1 MEDRF
6 SVRRMGL
13 RREPIEAA
21 DTTCVLER
29 AKNAAIRSNIADGR
43 LCCDASDI
51 IALCV
56 ACSHRGDTGDSKQ
69 GAGSDL
75 YTPSRQLE
83 PAVQHGPSRSRS
95 SCVCVGLGL
104 PTRYG
109 YG

>member
-29 AKNAAIRSNIADGR
+29 AKDAAIRSNIADGR

-56 ACSHRGDTGDSKQ
+56 ACSHRGDTGDST
-69 GAGSDL
+69 A
-75 YTPSRQLE
+75 RAQLLILIHL
-83 PAVQHGPSRSRS
+83 PPVGTAPVQQFNATCMVVRMRTRMTYVRSF
-95 SCVCVGLGL
+95 
-104 PTRYG
+104 PT
-109 YG
+109 

>member
-29 AKNAAIRSNIADGR
+29 AKDAAIRSNIADGR

-56 ACSHRGDTGDSKQ
+56 ACSHRGDTGDST
-69 GAGSDL
+69 A
-75 YTPSRQLE
+75 RAQLLILIHL
-83 PAVQHGPSRSRS
+83 PPVNATCMVVRMRTRMTYVRSF
-95 SCVCVGLGL
+95 
-104 PTRYG
+104 PT
-109 YG
+109 